1 MTVYQGVHYSGKG
14 MDLGR
19 DTGRDTGMDTG
30 RDTGMDTGLDAG
42 MDTGMDTGRYWG
54 PPCCQAVRLSSAC
67 GYCTRQGLLPAQRRG
82 VPVVVKR
89 PIAVYVR

>member
-19 DTGRDTGMDTG
+19 DAG

-42 MDTGMDTGRYWG
+42 RDTDMDTGRYWG
-54 PPCCQAVRLSSAC
+54 PPGYHAARLSSAC